1 MTTETKTAEKKDIKP
16 AEGAGSS
23 SAAPKEGAKQPRSG
37 EQSRGGR
44 GGAFKK
50 RASKKR
56 ESRKRFEREKPEFEQ
71 QIIDIRRVTR
81 VVKGGRRFS
90 FSVSLIAGD
99 RNGRVG
105 VGTGKAGDT
114 AQAIEKAFK
123 NAKKNMV
130 TLKRT
135 EEGSIPHEVEAKYN
149 SARILVMPAPGRGL
163 VAGSSARILLE
174 LAGIND
180 TGAKIFSR
188 SKNKL
193 NIARGTL
200 KALKKID
207 KV

>member
-1 MTTETKTAEKKDIKP
+1 MAETTQKTEEKKDTQP
-16 AEGAGSS
+16 TEAGGG
-23 SAAPKEGAKQPRSG
+23 SAAPKKQA
-37 EQSRGGR
+37 SRPARNNQGGQ
-44 GGAFKK
+44 GGAAKK
-50 RASKKR
+50 RASRKR
-56 ESRKRFEREKPEFEQ
+56 ESRQKRFEREKPEFEQ

-135 EEGSIPHEVEAKYN
+135 EEGSIPHEIEAKYN

-180 TGAKIFSR
+180 AGAKIFSR

-200 KALKKID
+200 KALKQL
-207 KV
+207 